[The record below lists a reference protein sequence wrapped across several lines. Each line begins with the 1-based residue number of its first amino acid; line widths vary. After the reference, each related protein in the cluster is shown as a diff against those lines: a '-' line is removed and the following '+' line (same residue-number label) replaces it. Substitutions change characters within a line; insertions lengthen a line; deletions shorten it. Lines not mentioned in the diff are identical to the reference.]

1 MKIAMFML
9 FFVCNMF
16 TVLIM
21 RFAYE
26 SNYRYNNGMLIGVHI
41 PGDHVNDDDVTR
53 LMTRFKKSMK
63 YFQNINAVLSI
74 AICFLNF
81 VNIIIFVIMYTIWIL
96 VFVFGIMYIQL
107 SAHRKMY
114 LLKIQN
120 GWFVESQKQKVFID
134 TRACANA
141 DATPVSFRYHII
153 IIAAELLALIPF
165 YSWTDRAYFSMIIV
179 FAICTVIVSVFGFVF
194 HIYMNRRQNQAYSLN
209 SYINNIVNMT
219 MKKYIASAMLVMS
232 LLNFVSWIT
241 FVLMCIIQDTVGDL
255 SFWMYI
261 ILQLLSGCT
270 LTVILILARNR
281 KNEMLKADTQPVFV
295 DDDDYWK
302 TGFYYNPNDPHLFV
316 PDRLCSTN
324 YSLNYA
330 RTGAKIF
337 TGSITAVTLGL
348 LIWTTIVLIPYI
360 HVTIDIRT
368 TESTVNVSSCGYTS
382 LININDITEITLMD
396 SLPDDHFFRY
406 NGGATDSY
414 LVGKFKGNTY
424 GKCNLYIF
432 KDVSPVLMIKTA
444 DQTVF
449 INSKKDGEIVNLYNA
464 IKDK

>member
-53 LMTRFKKSMK
+53 LMTRFKKRMK
-63 YFQNINAVLSI
+63 YFQNINVVLSI

-96 VFVFGIMYIQL
+96 VFVCGIMYIQL

-120 GWFVESQKQKVFID
+120 GWFMESQKQKVFID
-134 TRACANA
+134 TRACVNA
-141 DATPVSFRYHII
+141 DATPISFRYHII

-194 HIYMNRRQNQAYSLN
+194 HIYM
-209 SYINNIVNMT
+209 
-219 MKKYIASAMLVMS
+219 S
-232 LLNFVSWIT
+232 LLNFVAWIT

-330 RTGAKIF
+330 RTGAKVF
-337 TGSITAVTLGL
+337 TGTITAILLGT
-348 LIWTTIVLIPYI
+348 LIWTIVVLAPFL
-360 HVTIDIRT
+360 HVTIDIKT

-382 LININDITEITLMD
+382 SINIDDIIELKLMD
-396 SLPDDHFFRY
+396 KLPDDHFFKS
-406 NGGATDSY
+406 NGGATESY
-414 LVGKFKGNTY
+414 LVGRFKGNTY
-424 GKCNLYIF
+424 GKCSLYIF
-432 KDVSPVLMIKTA
+432 NDVSPVLMIKTA

-449 INSKKDGEIVNLYNA
+449 LNSKKDGEIVNLYNT

>member
-53 LMTRFKKSMK
+53 LMTHFKKSMK

-96 VFVFGIMYIQL
+96 VFVCGIMYIQL

-114 LLKIQN
+114 LIKVQN
-120 GWFVESQKQKVFID
+120 GWFVESQKQKVFG
-134 TRACANA
+134 
-141 DATPVSFRYHII
+141 
-153 IIAAELLALIPF
+153 L
-165 YSWTDRAYFSMIIV
+165 
-179 FAICTVIVSVFGFVF
+179 VF

-209 SYINNIVNMT
+209 SDINNIVNLT

-232 LLNFVSWIT
+232 LLNFVAWIT

-337 TGSITAVTLGL
+337 TGTIAAFTLGL
-348 LIWTTIVLIPYI
+348 IIWTTIVLIPYI

-368 TESTVNVSSCGYTS
+368 TDSTVNVSSCGYTS
-382 LININDITEITLMD
+382 LININDIIEITLMD
-396 SLPDDHFFRY
+396 SLPDDHFYKY

-424 GKCNLYIF
+424 GKCYLYIF
-432 KDVSPVLMIKTA
+432 NDVSPVLMIKTA

-449 INSKKDGEIVNLYNA
+449 LNSKKDGEIVNLYNA
-464 IKDK
+464 IKKE

>member
-114 LLKIQN
+114 LLKVQN

-141 DATPVSFRYHII
+141 DATPISFRY
-153 IIAAELLALIPF
+153 P
-165 YSWTDRAYFSMIIV
+165 
-179 FAICTVIVSVFGFVF
+179 VSYT
-194 HIYMNRRQNQAYSLN
+194 HL
-209 SYINNIVNMT
+209 T
-219 MKKYIASAMLVMS
+219 LP
-232 LLNFVSWIT
+232 T
-241 FVLMCIIQDTVGDL
+241 
-255 SFWMYI
+255 
-261 ILQLLSGCT
+261 ILR
-270 LTVILILARNR
+270 V
-281 KNEMLKADTQPVFV
+281 
-295 DDDDYWK
+295 
-302 TGFYYNPNDPHLFV
+302 
-316 PDRLCSTN
+316 
-324 YSLNYA
+324 
-330 RTGAKIF
+330 
-337 TGSITAVTLGL
+337 
-348 LIWTTIVLIPYI
+348 
-360 HVTIDIRT
+360 
-368 TESTVNVSSCGYTS
+368 
-382 LININDITEITLMD
+382 
-396 SLPDDHFFRY
+396 
-406 NGGATDSY
+406 
-414 LVGKFKGNTY
+414 
-424 GKCNLYIF
+424 
-432 KDVSPVLMIKTA
+432 
-444 DQTVF
+444 
-449 INSKKDGEIVNLYNA
+449 
-464 IKDK
+464 

>member
-16 TVLIM
+16 TILIM

-81 VNIIIFVIMYTIWIL
+81 VNIIIFVIMYTIWIF

-114 LLKIQN
+114 LLKKQN

-141 DATPVSFRYHII
+141 DTTPISFRYHII

-209 SYINNIVNMT
+209 SDINNIVNLT
-219 MKKYIASAMLVMS
+219 MKKYIASAMLIMS
-232 LLNFVSWIT
+232 LLNFVAWIT
-241 FVLMCIIQDTVGDL
+241 FVLMCIIQDTVGNL

-330 RTGAKIF
+330 RTGAKVF
-337 TGSITAVTLGL
+337 TGTITAILLGT
-348 LIWTTIVLIPYI
+348 LIWTIVVLAPFL
-360 HVTIDIRT
+360 HVTIDIKT

-382 LININDITEITLMD
+382 SINIDDIIELKLMD
-396 SLPDDHFFRY
+396 KLPDDHFFKS
-406 NGGATDSY
+406 NGGATESY
-414 LVGKFKGNTY
+414 LVGRLDRKS
-424 GKCNLYIF
+424 
-432 KDVSPVLMIKTA
+432 VV
-444 DQTVF
+444 
-449 INSKKDGEIVNLYNA
+449 
-464 IKDK
+464 

>member
-9 FFVCNMF
+9 FLVCNMF

-141 DATPVSFRYHII
+141 DATPISFRYHII

-209 SYINNIVNMT
+209 SDINNIVNMT

-232 LLNFVSWIT
+232 LLNFVAWIT
-241 FVLMCIIQDTVGDL
+241 FVL
-255 SFWMYI
+255 
-261 ILQLLSGCT
+261 
-270 LTVILILARNR
+270 
-281 KNEMLKADTQPVFV
+281 
-295 DDDDYWK
+295 
-302 TGFYYNPNDPHLFV
+302 
-316 PDRLCSTN
+316 
-324 YSLNYA
+324 
-330 RTGAKIF
+330 
-337 TGSITAVTLGL
+337 
-348 LIWTTIVLIPYI
+348 
-360 HVTIDIRT
+360 
-368 TESTVNVSSCGYTS
+368 S
-382 LININDITEITLMD
+382 LIHI
-396 SLPDDHFFRY
+396 
-406 NGGATDSY
+406 
-414 LVGKFKGNTY
+414 
-424 GKCNLYIF
+424 
-432 KDVSPVLMIKTA
+432 
-444 DQTVF
+444 
-449 INSKKDGEIVNLYNA
+449 
-464 IKDK
+464 

>member
-16 TVLIM
+16 TVLIA

-26 SNYRYNNGMLIGVHI
+26 SDYRYNNGMLIGVHI
-41 PGDHVNDDDVTR
+41 PGDHVHDDDVTKI
-53 LMTRFKKSMK
+53 MTRFKKSMK
-63 YFQNINAVLSI
+63 YFQNINAVFSI

-81 VNIIIFVIMYTIWIL
+81 VNIIIFVIVYTIWIF
-96 VFVFGIMYIQL
+96 VYVFGIMFIQL
-107 SAHRKMY
+107 SAHKKMY
-114 LLKIQN
+114 QLKVQN

-153 IIAAELLALIPF
+153 IIAAELLAMIPF
-165 YSWTDRAYFSMIIV
+165 YSWTDRVYFSIIIV
-179 FAICTVIVSVFGFVF
+179 FAICTVIVSGFGLVF

-209 SYINNIVNMT
+209 SDINNIVNLT
-219 MKKYIASAMLVMS
+219 MKKYIGSAMLVMS
-232 LLNFVSWIT
+232 LLNFVAWIT
-241 FVLMCIIQDTVGDL
+241 FVLMCSIQDTIGNL
-255 SFWMYI
+255 SLCMYI

-270 LTVILILARNR
+270 LTIILILARNR
-281 KNEMLKADTQPVFV
+281 KNEMLKADTHPVIV

-302 TGFYYNPNDPHLFV
+302 TGFYYNPNDPQLFV

-337 TGSITAVTLGL
+337 TGTIAAVVLGAI
-348 LIWTTIVLIPYI
+348 IWVTIVLIPYI
-360 HVTIDIRT
+360 HVTIDIKT
-368 TESTVNVSSCGYTS
+368 TESTINVSSCGYTS
-382 LININDITEITLMD
+382 MINIDDITELALMD
-396 SLPDDHFFRY
+396 SLPDDHFYKY
-406 NGGATDSY
+406 NGSATDSY
-414 LVGKFKGNTY
+414 SVGKFKGNTY
-424 GKCNLYIF
+424 GKCYLYIF

-464 IKDK
+464 IKSE

>member
-1 MKIAMFML
+1 M
-9 FFVCNMF
+9 
-16 TVLIM
+16 
-21 RFAYE
+21 
-26 SNYRYNNGMLIGVHI
+26 
-41 PGDHVNDDDVTR
+41 
-53 LMTRFKKSMK
+53 
-63 YFQNINAVLSI
+63 
-74 AICFLNF
+74 
-81 VNIIIFVIMYTIWIL
+81 
-96 VFVFGIMYIQL
+96 FVFGIMYIQL

-179 FAICTVIVSVFGFVF
+179 FAICTVIVSLFGFVF

-209 SYINNIVNMT
+209 SDINNIVNLT

-232 LLNFVSWIT
+232 LLNFVAWIT

-295 DDDDYWK
+295 MMMT
-302 TGFYYNPNDPHLFV
+302 TG
-316 PDRLCSTN
+316 RLD
-324 YSLNYA
+324 
-330 RTGAKIF
+330 F
-337 TGSITAVTLGL
+337 
-348 LIWTTIVLIPYI
+348 TTILMTRTFSYPTGCVRPTTRLTTPAQVL
-360 HVTIDIRT
+360 
-368 TESTVNVSSCGYTS
+368 
-382 LININDITEITLMD
+382 
-396 SLPDDHFFRY
+396 RY
-406 NGGATDSY
+406 
-414 LVGKFKGNTY
+414 
-424 GKCNLYIF
+424 
-432 KDVSPVLMIKTA
+432 SPEA
-444 DQTVF
+444 
-449 INSKKDGEIVNLYNA
+449 
-464 IKDK
+464 

>member
-114 LLKIQN
+114 LLKVQN
-120 GWFVESQKQKVFID
+120 GWFVESQKQKVFM
-134 TRACANA
+134 
-141 DATPVSFRYHII
+141 
-153 IIAAELLALIPF
+153 IPF

-209 SYINNIVNMT
+209 SDINNIVNLT

-232 LLNFVSWIT
+232 LLNFVAWIT

-295 DDDDYWK
+295 DDDDFWK

-337 TGSITAVTLGL
+337 TGSITAVILGL

-368 TESTVNVSSCGYTS
+368 TDSTVNVSSCGYTS
-382 LININDITEITLMD
+382 RINIDDITEITLMD
-396 SLPDDHFFRY
+396 SLPDDHFFKY
-406 NGGATDSY
+406 NGGATESY

-424 GKCNLYIF
+424 GKCSLYIF

-449 INSKKDGEIVNLYNA
+449 INSKKDGEIVTLYNT

>member
-1 MKIAMFML
+1 
-9 FFVCNMF
+9 
-16 TVLIM
+16 
-21 RFAYE
+21 
-26 SNYRYNNGMLIGVHI
+26 
-41 PGDHVNDDDVTR
+41 
-53 LMTRFKKSMK
+53 
-63 YFQNINAVLSI
+63 
-74 AICFLNF
+74 
-81 VNIIIFVIMYTIWIL
+81 
-96 VFVFGIMYIQL
+96 
-107 SAHRKMY
+107 MY

-120 GWFVESQKQKVFID
+120 GWFMESQKQKVFID

-141 DATPVSFRYHII
+141 DATPISFRYHII

-209 SYINNIVNMT
+209 SDINNIVNMT

-232 LLNFVSWIT
+232 LLNFVAWIT

-348 LIWTTIVLIPYI
+348 LIWTTIILIPYI

-368 TESTVNVSSCGYTS
+368 TDSTVNVSSCGYTS
-382 LININDITEITLMD
+382 RINIDDITEITLMD

-432 KDVSPVLMIKTA
+432 NDVSPVLMIKTA

-449 INSKKDGEIVNLYNA
+449 INSKKDGEIVNLYNT